1 VRVCKVFYWKQE
13 YRESEVHAEDELG
26 SSRS

>member
-1 VRVCKVFYWKQE
+1 MRVCKVFYWMQE